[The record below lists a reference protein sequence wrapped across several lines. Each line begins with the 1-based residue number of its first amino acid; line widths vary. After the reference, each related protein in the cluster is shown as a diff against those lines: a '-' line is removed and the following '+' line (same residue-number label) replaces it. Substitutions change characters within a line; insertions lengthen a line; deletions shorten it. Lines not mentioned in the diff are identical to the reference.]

1 MEVRRYVVLQF
12 MAVLLH
18 VLTLFLHLYIKGL
31 LAAEVNQRN
40 CSETMKFLLS
50 RQKPDGSFMNLG
62 ATIYVLPSL
71 VGALPYDV
79 REIACHKSTTGII
92 EDMTNTTRTNHNGW
106 EGSYVLRNVSWT
118 KKSDLNRELYMGAR
132 RLHVFP
138 EDFRRFSECC
148 PKAMRRFPTIFRT
161 FTKISFHNSLW
172 FILNKY
178 NIWL

>member
-1 MEVRRYVVLQF
+1 
-12 MAVLLH
+12 MAVLPH

-138 EDFRRFSECC
+138 EDFRMLSEGHA
-148 PKAMRRFPTIFRT
+148 KVSDHFPNFYED
-161 FTKISFHNSLW
+161 FIS
-172 FILNKY
+172 
-178 NIWL
+178 